1 MSIFGWS
8 YPPGAANH
16 PNAPWNQV
24 EPPCAVCGRFSD
36 TCVCPECPVCEVPGE
51 PTCYMN
57 GEHCGHGLQRSLDQ
71 MAGLMRLEEEQR
83 KQAEDWDRYAEEWNN
98 PSDELR

>member
-1 MSIFGWS
+1 
-8 YPPGAANH
+8 
-16 PNAPWNQV
+16 
-24 EPPCAVCGRFSD
+24 
-36 TCVCPECPVCEVPGE
+36 
-51 PTCYMN
+51 MN